1 MIGTDLKLDRGGQRY
16 EAPAV
21 DVLEIRGEGE
31 YIERQLTILLDTKV
45 KSQSNCLTG

>member
-21 DVLEIRGEGE
+21 DVLEIRGEGV
-31 YIERQLTILLDTKV
+31 LC
-45 KSQSNCLTG
+45 QSGNLGIGDWEEDNDPLNA

>member
-21 DVLEIRGEGE
+21 DVLEIRGEGV
-31 YIERQLTILLDTKV
+31 LC
-45 KSQSNCLTG
+45 QSGNFGIGDWEEDNDPLNA